1 MQLKRIR
8 LERGLTQERLADL
21 SGVSR
26 PAIHRIENGQQVPRR
41 KTVTKLA
48 KVLDIHPADI
58 APELFT
64 KPGGKPPGVK
74 VTPKVQKQFDGYIA
88 TLARRIARS
97 EDDVEDLKGAGQVG
111 LVEACRKFKE
121 TGGMAFDPWVKYYVR
136 NRILDEAGR
145 HYEGNEQTYALED
158 TLPPE
163 FEGQV
168 PDGGSYG
175 DD

>member
-1 MQLKRIR
+1 VELKRIR
-8 LERGLTQERLADL
+8 SKLGLTQEALAKS

-26 PAIHRIENGQQVPRR
+26 LTIHRIENGQQAPHR

-48 KVLDIHPADI
+48 RALQVHQADI

-64 KPGGKPPGVK
+64 RPGGTPPGVK
-74 VTPKVQKQFDGYIA
+74 LTLEVREQFDGYIA
-88 TLARRIARS
+88 TLARKIARD
-97 EDDVEDLKGAGQVG
+97 EADVEDLKGAGQEG

-121 TGGMAFDPWVKYYVR
+121 TGGMAFDPWVKNYVR
-136 NRILDEAGR
+136 NRILDEANR
-145 HYEGNEQTYALED
+145 YYEGNERTYGLED
-158 TLPPE
+158 TLPEE

-168 PDGGSYG
+168 PDQGSYS